1 MESMKHWWILGC
13 IALSGCARNGGVEVH
28 LALQPP
34 STNNYPSYFAQW
46 LGFYRQEGL
55 DVTISQIAGA
65 SKVLQALIGGS
76 ADVGGGVFEQS
87 IQMAAE
93 RRSIV
98 TFISLARSPNFAV
111 VAAPGGKVKTL
122 QDLRG
127 KTVGVSSA
135 GSPSQFYLNYL
146 LIKSGMQP
154 ADVSIASVGMGATAV
169 AAVEHQQ
176 VDAAMLFG
184 SAITALEA
192 RRPDLIVL
200 ADTRTSEGLRVVFG
214 VDDYPASSLVAK
226 EAWLKTKPDAARR
239 VSRAVV
245 RSLTWLREHS
255 AEEIFA
261 QVPAEFRV
269 GDPAAEIA
277 AIKLA
282 IPMYSIDGRIS
293 PESAEAVRQ
302 VLAGSLELVRN
313 ARIDLSRTYTNEF
326 LP

>member
-1 MESMKHWWILGC
+1 MKRWLIFGC
-13 IALSGCARNGGVEVH
+13 LALSGCARNGGVEVH
-28 LALQPP
+28 MALQPP

-46 LGFYRQEGL
+46 LGFYQQEGL

-76 ADVGGGVFEQS
+76 ADVGGGVYEQS

-127 KTVGVSSA
+127 KTIGVSSA

-154 ADVSIASVGMGATAV
+154 ADVSIANVGMGATAV

-192 RRPDLIVL
+192 RRSDLIVL
-200 ADTRTSEGLRVVFG
+200 ADTRTPEGLRAVFG

-226 EAWLKTKPDAARR
+226 EAWLKAKPDAARR

-245 RSLTWLREHS
+245 RSLSWLREHS
-255 AEEIFA
+255 PEEIFA
-261 QVPAEFRV
+261 KVPAEFRV

-282 IPMYSIDGRIS
+282 IPMYSSDGRIS

-302 VLAGSLELVRN
+302 VLAGSLEQVRN
-313 ARIDLSRTYTNEF
+313 ARIDLPRTYTNEF